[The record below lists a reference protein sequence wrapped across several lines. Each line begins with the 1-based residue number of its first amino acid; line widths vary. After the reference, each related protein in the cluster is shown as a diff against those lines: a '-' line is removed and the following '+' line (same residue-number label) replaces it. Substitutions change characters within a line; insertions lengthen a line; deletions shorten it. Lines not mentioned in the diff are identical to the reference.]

1 MSISIPNGYNIV
13 LGSSSQFR
21 QNVMHGTG
29 LKYTI
34 ISPDIDEKA
43 IRNDNPEELVQMIC
57 SAKGEEIKK
66 QNLVNT
72 IIITG
77 DQVISFQNKIREK
90 PVDKIE
96 AFNFIKSY
104 ANNILH
110 TVSGLNV
117 ISTSNNKNSHGVDVC
132 DIRVSEIPDE
142 DINRIV
148 ENGIVMKCCGALS
161 IEDPVYKN
169 YCQIVK
175 GSRDSVF
182 GLPLNLLQSLIND
195 VL

>member
-1 MSISIPNGYNIV
+1 MSISIPEGCNIV

-21 QNVMHGTG
+21 QNVMQSTG
-29 LKYTI
+29 LKYII

-43 IRNDNPEELVQMIC
+43 IRSENPEELVQLIC
-57 SAKGEEIKK
+57 SAKGEAIKK
-66 QNLVNT
+66 QNLENT

-90 PVDKIE
+90 PVDRIE

-110 TVSGLNV
+110 TVSGINV
-117 ISTSNNKNSHGVDVC
+117 INTSNSKSACGVDVC
-132 DIRVSEIPDE
+132 DIKILEIPDK
-142 DINRIV
+142 DINEIV
-148 ENGIVMKCCGALS
+148 ENGLVMKCCGALS
-161 IEDPVYKN
+161 IEDPVYSN
-169 YCQIVK
+169 YCKIVK
-175 GSRDSVF
+175 GTRDSVF
-182 GLPLNLLQSLIND
+182 GLPLDLLQSLINK